1 MATTRSGQVTV
12 TTAGTAVQ
20 GTDMSGFLFSLV
32 AHPDNTDTVW
42 VGNASE
48 DVASTT
54 GYPLQPEG
62 APVVNIGQSTATL
75 ASNLGARYLALHK
88 ELDSVVEVSLRGTVR
103 DKYGQRLPVSRIRAG
118 QRIKLTDWQGGKI
131 YWIYKTRYDVATD
144 TLTLSTEPLV
154 DPVRAAIQNLRQQ
167 AA

>member
-20 GTDMSGFLFSLV
+20 GTDMAGFLFSLV

-48 DVASTT
+48 DVANTT

-62 APVVNIGQSTATL
+62 APVVIQVG
-75 ASNLGARYLALHK
+75 NLNQLYF
-88 ELDSVVEVSLRGTVR
+88 DSDVNGEKICWL
-103 DKYGQRLPVSRIRAG
+103 
-118 QRIKLTDWQGGKI
+118 KL
-131 YWIYKTRYDVATD
+131 
-144 TLTLSTEPLV
+144 
-154 DPVRAAIQNLRQQ
+154 N
-167 AA
+167 